1 MDVGTEIRIAHRR
14 TFLHLCK
21 VEPSCNLLTFFFFL
35 NFVHCFRPL
44 KCFFISQDQDQPL
57 ILHRPKKKSVSE
69 EEANKII
76 CLIPELCMLT
86 GMTDAMRADF
96 KIMKEV
102 AVFTR
107 VTPEARRQS
116 MASFVKRINSS
127 EEAKTVLAN
136 WGLTIEPEP
145 VLMSAR

>member
-1 MDVGTEIRIAHRR
+1 
-14 TFLHLCK
+14 
-21 VEPSCNLLTFFFFL
+21 
-35 NFVHCFRPL
+35 
-44 KCFFISQDQDQPL
+44 
-57 ILHRPKKKSVSE
+57 
-69 EEANKII
+69 
-76 CLIPELCMLT
+76 MLT